1 MLSLSMVQQLH
12 QMWFPVQDYSCDVSL
27 TYSK

>member
-1 MLSLSMVQQLH
+1 MLSLSMEQLH